1 MKFWGITIKKT
12 STCVLVFLC
21 KLIRSISMA
30 LSEIKNG
37 DPINFD
43 QISARVTTTGL
54 FHDPLRIGQ
63 SKHSTQTAEAVIGFF
78 IFNLLSKWILNA
90 LENKKPGTFVLGS
103 FCDLVRILTL
113 NLHSRNVVL
122 YTVELRS
129 HNCSQI

>member
-1 MKFWGITIKKT
+1 MSKDHNNIFLLTAYPENFWEISHTKKP
-12 STCVLVFLC
+12 VRAYWFFLC
-21 KLIRSISMA
+21 ELIRSISTA

-103 FCDLVRILTL
+103 FCDHKGRKIKLL
-113 NLHSRNVVL
+113 
-122 YTVELRS
+122 
-129 HNCSQI
+129 